1 MIILVFLKAFLHM
14 ISFIRSN
21 LLGGKQHL
29 LLEGSSHWKG
39 YEKANAEQVRLYI
52 QLDMGAVY
60 EPIGGFSL

>member
-52 QLDMGAVY
+52 QLDMGV
-60 EPIGGFSL
+60 FMSL